1 MAAYTL
7 AEAQEMLAL
16 WKDCERQLATGQA
29 KEYKIGSREFR
40 AIDLPYV
47 ISRVNFFANQVAQL
61 SGTARSTRVHRVVP
75 RDL

>member
-7 AEAQEMLAL
+7 AEATQLLAL

-40 AIDLPYV
+40 AIDLPYI
-47 ISRVNFFANQVAQL
+47 ISRINFFANLVGQL
-61 SGTARSTRVHRVVP
+61 SGTAKTSRVHRVVP
-75 RDL
+75 RDI

>member
-7 AEAQEMLAL
+7 AEAQQMLAL

-29 KEYKIGSREFR
+29 KEYEIGTRKFR

-47 ISRVNFFANQVAQL
+47 ISRINFFANQVAQL
-61 SGTARSTRVHRVVP
+61 SGSAPTTRVRRVVP